1 MTKVDFK
8 KTLKPFYNPKPKTYE
23 IVKIP
28 KMNFIMIDGKGVPGV
43 SQIYMDSLAALY
55 PIAYKTKFLA
65 KAKDQDYVVPPLQAL
80 WWAENMDD
88 FINGNKQNWQWTL
101 MLMQPD
107 WVNVDMIE
115 QARAMAA
122 AKNPPKLL
130 DQVRIETYDE
140 GLVAQYMH
148 IGAYD
153 DEGPVLK
160 VMHEDYIS
168 QQGYKMPELTAK
180 ITKHHE
186 IYLSDPRRVAPEKL
200 KTILRQPIVAI
211 D

>member
-1 MTKVDFK
+1 MSKVDFK
-8 KTLKPFYNPKPKTYE
+8 KALKPFYNPKPKTYE

-80 WWAENMDD
+80 WWADNMDD
-88 FINGNKQNWQWTL
+88 FITGNKQNWQWTL

-107 WVNVDMIE
+107 WVSVDMIE
-115 QARAMAA
+115 QARATAA

-130 DQVRIETYDE
+130 DQVRFEAYDE
-140 GLVAQYMH
+140 GLAAQYMH

-160 VMHEDYIS
+160 VMHEDYIP
-168 QQGYKMPELTAK
+168 QQGYKMPALTAK